1 MMYALKNSYTDQRRC
16 VPPAQPL
23 HLFFVIFIVGGARG
37 EVRYYVPEELQPGS
51 VIGNLML
58 DLDLDVAEMAKRNAR
73 VVAEGDRQFCN
84 LNEETGFLLVSERMD
99 REELCAQAAVCV
111 LQFQLLV
118 ENPLQVYSLV
128 LEIQDINDN
137 TPFFVNGEI
146 ELEIAESTA
155 VGRRFPLES
164 AWDPDLGPN
173 AVKSYRLSKS
183 DYFALEMNYQ
193 VNGNASPE
201 LVLHR
206 TLDHETL
213 VEHHLT
219 ISGID
224 GGDPV
229 RSGTAAVLV
238 RVLDAN
244 DNVPV
249 FSQRVYRA
257 SVVENSPRGT
267 LVTALNAT
275 DSDRGQYGEVM
286 YSFSHVSDETR
297 GLVEI
302 DSVTGVVRVT
312 GLMDY
317 EESSAHELDVRAKD
331 GGGQSSHCKLIIDVI
346 DVNDNVP
353 IVSVKSASA
362 SVAEDSYSGAM
373 VALLNVHDPD
383 TGAGG
388 RVSCYIS
395 DNVPFRLISEV
406 KNYFMLVTD
415 DVLDRETHSHFNIT
429 VTAADDGSPPLMSS
443 EVISI
448 SVADVNDN
456 APIFTHSFYDAEVPE
471 NQPRNTPVVRV
482 SAEDRDLGKNAKIK
496 YSLSSHADFFSVDAD
511 TGNVFT
517 VRPFDHETLNYFQ
530 IDVTATDGGDPSLTG
545 HCTVRILVTDQND
558 NAPVILYPVQSN
570 GSIAEEMVPLAAPEG
585 YLVTK
590 VVAVD
595 ADVGHNA
602 WLSYRIVQTS
612 QPNLFSV
619 GIHCGEIR
627 TLRPFTEDD
636 VNKHAIVV
644 SVKDNGAKSLS
655 ATATVRIAVGD
666 TAAALDEL
674 SGLSTGVQMDS
685 DFTLHLLISLAAV
698 CVLFL
703 FLTGALVCFGR
714 RKPTFYRE
722 SVSNLP
728 VFPPTYSRRGYSS
741 QCATLHDD
749 SRSDW
754 FLTTGSWKGDFR
766 FGSGVIDYDAIRGKS
781 VAPPKNKIVV
791 RD

>member
-1 MMYALKNSYTDQRRC
+1 MDAAGKSPFNEDAEKRFWSSCTS
-16 VPPAQPL
+16 PARS
-23 HLFFVIFIVGGARG
+23 FSCVGGRIRLIHG
-37 EVRYYVPEELQPGS
+37 ELFTIRLRILPACDGCCGRCSNTREYVPLSFHLIVFLLSGLTNAQIRYTISEELE
-51 VIGNLML
+51 IGTAVGDIVR
-58 DLDLDVAEMAKRNAR
+58 DLGLELRKLSTRRIRISSDHRRYFNIDHKSGKLVLS
-73 VVAEGDRQFCN
+73 DR
-84 LNEETGFLLVSERMD
+84 LD
-99 REELCAQAAVCV
+99 RETLCDFSGPC
-111 LQFQLLV
+111 LLSVEVVV
-118 ENPLQVYSLV
+118 ENPLEVHNV
-128 LEIQDINDN
+128 DLEPPTGGKHI
-137 TPFFVNGEI
+137 
-146 ELEIAESTA
+146 
-155 VGRRFPLES
+155 
-164 AWDPDLGPN
+164 
-173 AVKSYRLSKS
+173 
-183 DYFALEMNYQ
+183 
-193 VNGNASPE
+193 E
-201 LVLHR
+201 LVLKKP
-206 TLDHETL
+206 LDREQAAAL
-213 VEHHLT
+213 QLILT
-219 ISGID
+219 AMD
-224 GGDPV
+224 GGTPS
-229 RSGTAAVLV
+229 RTGTAKINV
-238 RVLDAN
+238 RVLDTN
-244 DNVPV
+244 DNAPV
-249 FSQRVYRA
+249 FDSSVYK
-257 SVVENSPRGT
+257 VKLWENSPAGT
-267 LVTALNAT
+267 LVIKLNAT
-275 DSDRGQYGEVM
+275 DRDEGTNGEVY
-286 YSFSHVSDETR
+286 YSFSSYPGKSPPD
-297 GLVEI
+297 I

-791 RD
+791 RVSAPGRETQRAGKVFLK